1 MSDDPRLTRALP
13 GAEATAH
20 RLRCPVCGGGLSMT
34 GPRTLGCATGHRFEA
49 ARQGYFNF
57 LTGRGTSFVEDT
69 QDMVAA
75 RERVLSAGTYAR
87 LSTRLAEL
95 AAGHLEASA
104 PPRASAGRGPGA
116 GALVLDCGVGTG
128 HYLKALLERLPG
140 AQGIGLDLSRQALRR
155 AAKVAT
161 SVAIAWDL
169 YRPWPVQD
177 AVAHVLLD
185 VFAPRNVP
193 EAARVLRAGGLALV
207 VTPLAGHLAE
217 LTPLGLLGTHPGKA
231 ERVEAA
237 FLETGAFR
245 AEPTLELR
253 EITRLS
259 LALAADL
266 VQMGPAGHHLDG
278 AQLLAR
284 AQALARSLSAPPPGA
299 AADAATAV
307 DGHGAD
313 GHPSAV
319 GPGLEVT
326 LAFRIQRFVRAP

>member
-87 LSTRLAEL
+87 LSTRLAGL
-95 AAGHLEASA
+95 AAGHLEDA
-104 PPRASAGRGPGA
+104 PLVAGRGPAA

-128 HYLKALLERLPG
+128 HYLKALLEGLPG

-155 AAKVAT
+155 AAKVAS

-177 AVAHVLLD
+177 AVADVLLD

-207 VTPLAGHLAE
+207 VTPLPGHLAQ

-266 VQMGPAGHHLDG
+266 VQMGPAGHHLDA
-278 AQLLAR
+278 AQLLTR
-284 AQALARSLSAPPPGA
+284 AQALARSLSAPPLGA
-299 AADAATAV
+299 AADAATAG
-307 DGHGAD
+307 DGQGAD
-313 GHPSAV
+313 RHPSAV
-319 GPGLEVT
+319 DPGLEVT
-326 LAFRIQRFVRAP
+326 LAFRIQRFVRIP